1 MESGDSISDYNLAM
15 NLVGAL
21 NDWIFR
27 KSWSDVLNYD
37 IEQWVTDEALA
48 LLEKQIPQN
57 AFGRSVRSGVL
68 KEGLAIYLRHISESE
83 AKEQGF
89 TDIMLKVQK
98 SRSKELKG
106 LKPDF
111 KISGI
116 DGYVV
121 QHVLYCRW
129 IEGSKTFW
137 FTVDIDADNVR
148 EFAIKLH
155 KLFLNGAYL
164 DGIYVSFSK
173 EVTTRLAYEIAI
185 EIRKCGCLEF
195 MGYNENIF
203 KGL

>member
-1 MESGDSISDYNLAM
+1 MS
-15 NLVGAL
+15 LVNIA
-21 NDWIFR
+21 NDWVFR
-27 KSWSDVLNYD
+27 KSWSSVLN
-37 IEQWVTDEALA
+37 IEIDKWVTDEALV
-48 LLEKQIPQN
+48 LLEAQLPEN
-57 AFGRSVRSGVL
+57 AFGKSVRSGVL
-68 KEGLAIYLRHISESE
+68 RNGIGVYLKFLSENE
-83 AKEQGF
+83 ANEQGF
-89 TDIMLKVQK
+89 ADIMLKVQK

-155 KLFLNGAYL
+155 KLFLNGAYS
-164 DGIYVSFSK
+164 DGVYVGFSK
-173 EVTTRLAYEIAI
+173 EATTRLAYEIAL
-185 EIRKCGCLEF
+185 ELRKCGRLEF
-195 MGYNENIF
+195 MGYNGNIF

>member
-1 MESGDSISDYNLAM
+1 M
-15 NLVGAL
+15 NLVNTA
-21 NDWIFR
+21 NDWVFR
-27 KSWSDVLNYD
+27 KSWSSVLN
-37 IEQWVTDEALA
+37 IEIDKWVTDEALA
-48 LLEKQIPQN
+48 LLEHQIPKN

-68 KEGLAIYLRHISESE
+68 KEGLAIYLRHVSESE
-83 AKEQGF
+83 AREQGF
-89 TDIMLKVQK
+89 TDIVLKVQK
-98 SRSKELKG
+98 SRPKELKG

-111 KISGI
+111 KISGL

-121 QHVLYCRW
+121 NETLFCKW
-129 IEGSKTFW
+129 IDGKKSFW

-164 DGIYVSFSK
+164 DGMYVSFSK
-173 EVTTRLAYEIAI
+173 EVTTRLAYEIAL
-185 EIRKCGCLEF
+185 ELRKCGRLEF

>member
-1 MESGDSISDYNLAM
+1 M
-15 NLVGAL
+15 NLVGAF
-21 NDWIFR
+21 NDRIFR

-37 IEQWVTDEALA
+37 IAQWVTDEALA
-48 LLEKQIPQN
+48 LLETQLPKN
-57 AFGRSVRSGVL
+57 AFGRSVRSGVI
-68 KEGLAIYLRHISESE
+68 KNGIGMYLRHLSENE
-83 AKEQGF
+83 AREQGF
-89 TDIMLKVQK
+89 TDIMLKAQK
-98 SRSKELKG
+98 SRPKELKG

-121 QHVLYCRW
+121 NEILFCRW
-129 IEGSKTFW
+129 IEGNKTFW
-137 FTVDIDADNVR
+137 FAVDIDTDNVR

-155 KLFLNGAYL
+155 KLFLNSAYL

-185 EIRKCGCLEF
+185 ELRKCGRLEF
-195 MGYNENIF
+195 MGYNQNIF

>member
-1 MESGDSISDYNLAM
+1 M
-15 NLVGAL
+15 NLVGAF
-21 NDWIFR
+21 NDRIFR

-37 IEQWVTDEALA
+37 IAQWVTDEALA
-48 LLEKQIPQN
+48 LLEAQLPKN
-57 AFGRSVRSGVL
+57 AFGRSVRSGVI
-68 KEGLAIYLRHISESE
+68 KNGIGMYLRHLSESE
-83 AKEQGF
+83 AREQGF
-89 TDIMLKVQK
+89 TDIMLKAQK
-98 SRSKELKG
+98 PRPKELKG

-121 QHVLYCRW
+121 QDIHYCRW
-129 IEGSKTFW
+129 IEGNKTFW
-137 FTVDIDADNVR
+137 FTVDIDTDNVR

-185 EIRKCGCLEF
+185 ELRKCGRLEF
-195 MGYNENIF
+195 MGYNESIF

>member
-1 MESGDSISDYNLAM
+1 MG
-15 NLVGAL
+15 LVNVA
-21 NDWIFR
+21 NDWVFR
-27 KSWSDVLNYD
+27 KSWGTVLNYD
-37 IEQWVTDEALA
+37 IEQWVTTEALA

-57 AFGRSVRSGVL
+57 AFGKSVRSGVL
-68 KEGLAIYLRHISESE
+68 KEGLAIYLRHVSENE

-89 TDIMLKVQK
+89 IEIMLKVQK
-98 SRSKELKG
+98 SRPKELKG

-111 KISGI
+111 KLKGL

-121 QHVLYCRW
+121 QDILYGRW

-137 FTVDIDADNVR
+137 FTVDIDTDNVR

-185 EIRKCGCLEF
+185 ELRKCGRLEF